1 MTAVSAIAL
10 SGLNAAQATLRASAH
25 NVANLATDGFRRQ
38 QVVAS
43 TAADG
48 ADGVVTQAVTADAA
62 GHALEADVVAQLQ
75 AKHAFLANLAVFR
88 AHDHMMGALLD
99 ARA

>member
-1 MTAVSAIAL
+1 MTDVSAIAL

-43 TAADG
+43 TAAGG
-48 ADGVVTQAVTADAA
+48 AGGVVTQVVTADAPGPA
-62 GHALEADVVAQLQ
+62 RESDAVTQLQ

-88 AHDHMMGALLD
+88 THDRMMGALLD
-99 ARA
+99 TRA